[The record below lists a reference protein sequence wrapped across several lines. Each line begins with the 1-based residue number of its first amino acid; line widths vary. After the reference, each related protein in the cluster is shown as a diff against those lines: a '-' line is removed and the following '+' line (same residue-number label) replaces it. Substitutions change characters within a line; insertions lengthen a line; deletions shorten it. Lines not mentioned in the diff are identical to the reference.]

1 MEIQEISRD
10 LWVDYFNGLSKSHA
24 ERPVAIEAYG
34 PGTFNHHVTVALPF
48 AGTTYEQKEDTI
60 EIIQG
65 LTKNNLVSHTVA
77 KPTHIW
83 FHSDVTDVTDVVE
96 IRSGD
101 GVTFLLRFSAE
112 G

>member
-1 MEIQEISRD
+1 MEIQEIHRD
-10 LWVDYFNGLSKSHA
+10 LWVDYFNGLSRSHA
-24 ERPVAIEAYG
+24 NRPVAIEAYG

-65 LTKNNLVSHTVA
+65 LARENLVSHTVS
-77 KPTHIW
+77 KPTHVW
-83 FHSDVTDVTDVVE
+83 FHSDDSIDVVE

-101 GVTFLLRFSAE
+101 GVTFLLRFSAAS
-112 G
+112 